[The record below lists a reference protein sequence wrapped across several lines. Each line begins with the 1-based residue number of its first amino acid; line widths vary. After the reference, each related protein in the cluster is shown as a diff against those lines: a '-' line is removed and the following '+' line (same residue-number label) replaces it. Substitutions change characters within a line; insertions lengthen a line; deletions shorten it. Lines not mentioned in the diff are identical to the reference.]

1 MPVRIILLLLL
12 VNFSSMVLA
21 QSAPT
26 QIRGPK
32 NADSVLLQKQF
43 GPLTPSDTLWRIAEQ
58 VKPSDSVTTFQVM
71 YALFMKNPG
80 AFNDANFNHLRP
92 GAILIVPEL
101 REIRLVDPEVARR
114 KADSDDAEWAKKVAR
129 DAAAR
134 AKARE
139 KANKPNVVQQQTAA
153 ELNALKDQYQDSIQL
168 IEGIA
173 LENQQLRGSLGR
185 VEQELEGLKA
195 QLAEDSLLQQQL
207 NQLLQQQQQILAE
220 QQARREAEE
229 AAQLAAAAAE
239 AEASNWLNNP
249 ITWALAASLPAILL
263 LMGFIAWVKRLGRQT
278 EEAVAN
284 AIKEPQTSAG
294 YKSPV
299 PPIDN
304 SQDFDESLLD
314 MDDDLFSNDFDE
326 ASPSAVSALDDSL
339 EDDTLPDFSDDILIN
354 ELVEPDPLRTDML
367 DGMDDDR
374 LDVDDD
380 ALDPVTPVR
389 EEHDIQLEGAEEL
402 NFDPDNILSDTDL
415 SALLMADDDDDEV
428 IELADPSEAETAQLA
443 AEPTTPERET
453 ADDFDDHIEEIE
465 VELPDDEPDAT
476 MPTMDDELDEPA
488 ELIDDVLDRS
498 ADEAIDA
505 ATDELDADDIDE
517 LLLDNE
523 RERLLASEAR
533 FDNSDLDDFAEQLAA
548 ESIEAEDAD
557 SLSADEEQLNA
568 ELDDILEQ
576 AAAEQS
582 QATAPEVRDAD
593 VDELTSEALDDM
605 DLIDTAAQ
613 DDVDDV
619 ITEQAADD
627 ELVTEFELPEETDLA
642 LDDALIDDEPELD
655 DVADLAAVDALID
668 DEPELDDVADLAA
681 DDALIDDKPELDD
694 VADLAADDALIDDE
708 PELDDVADLA
718 ADDALIDD
726 EPELDDALDLAAD
739 DALIDDEPE
748 LDDVADLAADD
759 ALIDDEPKL
768 DEALAL
774 AAAEQLSDELSLAQD
789 TALPAVDEQLNEQ
802 TAADSS
808 ESSAARKATEHA
820 ASAQQIAD
828 LLNEDAESDIA
839 QTLTAED
846 EFSHNLTNLLTE
858 PDDATA
864 DDLADQPE
872 PTALNDAATTDTDET
887 AAEPTLP
894 DTSAD
899 EEADDNALTAE
910 SSEHFPD
917 VALESDAEPEG
928 DAELSLDLA
937 SDEDNSVTRPSEA
950 ALSVENPSKVLDSY
964 PELAMSDD
972 TADDDEF
979 SQLAEQIEQLT
990 NESAAEFSDEELAA
1004 ALAEQS
1010 ENEDEDA
1017 IPELSPEEFNLTE
1030 LEDSQFDS
1038 LLNELAVDENVTQAD
1053 NDVELAND
1061 ALAIPNAESTA
1072 AEISDEPAISDDDF
1086 VEIDNLLSA
1095 MEHADED
1102 EQRFNQLNVDV
1113 GLEDYAG
1120 IIGEHTKMDVDKEDE
1135 GFAGKLDLIRAY
1147 LEMDEAESAEL
1158 LIEEILTSN
1167 APEHIKAEVKALRA
1181 E

>member
-139 KANKPNVVQQQTAA
+139 EANKPNVVQQQTAA

-195 QLAEDSLLQQQL
+195 QLADDSLLQQQL

-263 LMGFIAWVKRLGRQT
+263 LMGFIAWVKRRGRQT

-415 SALLMADDDDDEV
+415 SALLMADDDDEV

-593 VDELTSEALDDM
+593 IDELTSEALDDM

-681 DDALIDDKPELDD
+681 DDALIDDKLELDD

-718 ADDALIDD
+718 ADYALIDD
-726 EPELDDALDLAAD
+726 EPELN
-739 DALIDDEPE
+739 
-748 LDDVADLAADD
+748 
-759 ALIDDEPKL
+759 
-768 DEALAL
+768 EALEL

-808 ESSAARKATEHA
+808 ESSAARKASEHA

-864 DDLADQPE
+864 DDLAEQPE
-872 PTALNDAATTDTDET
+872 PAALNDAATTDTDET

-917 VALESDAEPEG
+917 VALDSDAEPEG
-928 DAELSLDLA
+928 DAELALDLA

-990 NESAAEFSDEELAA
+990 NESAAEFSDEEFAA

>member
-139 KANKPNVVQQQTAA
+139 EANKPNVVQQQTAA

-229 AAQLAAAAAE
+229 AAQLAAAAAAE

-263 LMGFIAWVKRLGRQT
+263 LMGFIAWVKRRGRQT

-314 MDDDLFSNDFDE
+314 MDDDLFKNDFDE
-326 ASPSAVSALDDSL
+326 VSPSAVSALDDSL

-389 EEHDIQLEGAEEL
+389 EEHDIQLEGVEEFD
-402 NFDPDNILSDTDL
+402 FDPDNILSDTDL
-415 SALLMADDDDDEV
+415 SALLMADDDDDV
-428 IELADPSEAETAQLA
+428 IELADPSEAETAKLA
-443 AEPTTPERET
+443 AEPIAPERET
-453 ADDFDDHIEEIE
+453 ADDVNDHIEEIE
-465 VELPDDEPDAT
+465 VELPDDEPYAT
-476 MPTMDDELDEPA
+476 PVPTNNDELEEAA
-488 ELIDDVLDRS
+488 ELNDDVLDRS
-498 ADEAIDA
+498 ADEAVDA

-523 RERLLASEAR
+523 RERLLATEAR

-582 QATAPEVRDAD
+582 QATAPEVREAD
-593 VDELTSEALDDM
+593 VDELTLEALDDM
-605 DLIDTAAQ
+605 DLIDTTAQ
-613 DDVDDV
+613 GGVDD
-619 ITEQAADD
+619 IINDQAAADD
-627 ELVTEFELPEETDLA
+627 DLVTEFELPEETELA
-642 LDDALIDDEPELD
+642 AGEALIDDEPEL
-655 DVADLAAVDALID
+655 
-668 DEPELDDVADLAA
+668 
-681 DDALIDDKPELDD
+681 
-694 VADLAADDALIDDE
+694 
-708 PELDDVADLA
+708 
-718 ADDALIDD
+718 
-726 EPELDDALDLAAD
+726 
-739 DALIDDEPE
+739 
-748 LDDVADLAADD
+748 
-759 ALIDDEPKL
+759 
-768 DEALAL
+768 
-774 AAAEQLSDELSLAQD
+774 AAAKRLSDELSLAED
-789 TALPAVDEQLNEQ
+789 IALPAIDEQLNEQ
-802 TAADSS
+802 TASDSS
-808 ESSAARKATEHA
+808 ESSAARKASEHA
-820 ASAQQIAD
+820 TSVQQIAD

-846 EFSHNLTNLLTE
+846 EFSHDLTNLLTE

-864 DDLADQPE
+864 DELAE
-872 PTALNDAATTDTDET
+872 HSEAAALNDAVTTDTVDA
-887 AAEPTLP
+887 AAELTRP
-894 DTSAD
+894 DTSAV
-899 EEADDNALTAE
+899 EEAVENALTAE

-917 VALESDAEPEG
+917 VALDSDAEPEG
-928 DAELSLDLA
+928 DEELLLDLA

-990 NESAAEFSDEELAA
+990 NESAAEFSDEELA
-1004 ALAEQS
+1004 EQS

-1038 LLNELAVDENVTQAD
+1038 ILNELAVDENVTQAD
-1053 NDVELAND
+1053 NDVEQAND
-1061 ALAIPNAESTA
+1061 AFAISNAESTA

-1158 LIEEILTSN
+1158 LIGEILTSN

>member
-139 KANKPNVVQQQTAA
+139 EANKPNVMQQQTAA

-229 AAQLAAAAAE
+229 AAQLAAAAAAE

-263 LMGFIAWVKRLGRQT
+263 LMGFIAWVKRRGRQT

-284 AIKEPQTSAG
+284 AIKEPQNSAG
-294 YKSPV
+294 YKSPL

-314 MDDDLFSNDFDE
+314 MDDDLFKNDFDE
-326 ASPSAVSALDDSL
+326 ASPSAVSTLDDSL

-389 EEHDIQLEGAEEL
+389 EEHDIQLEGVEEL
-402 NFDPDNILSDTDL
+402 DFDPDNILSDTDL
-415 SALLMADDDDDEV
+415 SALLMADDDDDV
-428 IELADPSEAETAQLA
+428 IELADPSEAETAKLA
-443 AEPTTPERET
+443 AEPIAPERET
-453 ADDFDDHIEEIE
+453 ADDVNDHIEEIE
-465 VELPDDEPDAT
+465 VELPDDEPYAT
-476 MPTMDDELDEPA
+476 PVPTNNDELEEAA
-488 ELIDDVLDRS
+488 ELNDDVLDRS
-498 ADEAIDA
+498 ADEAVDA

-523 RERLLASEAR
+523 RERLLATEAR

-582 QATAPEVRDAD
+582 QATAPEVREAD
-593 VDELTSEALDDM
+593 VDELTLEALDDM
-605 DLIDTAAQ
+605 DLIDTTAQ
-613 DDVDDV
+613 GGVDDI
-619 ITEQAADD
+619 ITDHAAADD
-627 ELVTEFELPEETDLA
+627 DLVTEFELPEETELA
-642 LDDALIDDEPELD
+642 AGEALIDDEPEL
-655 DVADLAAVDALID
+655 
-668 DEPELDDVADLAA
+668 
-681 DDALIDDKPELDD
+681 
-694 VADLAADDALIDDE
+694 
-708 PELDDVADLA
+708 
-718 ADDALIDD
+718 
-726 EPELDDALDLAAD
+726 
-739 DALIDDEPE
+739 
-748 LDDVADLAADD
+748 
-759 ALIDDEPKL
+759 
-768 DEALAL
+768 
-774 AAAEQLSDELSLAQD
+774 AAAKRLSDELSLAED
-789 TALPAVDEQLNEQ
+789 IALPAIDEQLNEQ
-802 TAADSS
+802 TASDSS
-808 ESSAARKATEHA
+808 ESSAARKASEHA
-820 ASAQQIAD
+820 TSVQQIAD

-846 EFSHNLTNLLTE
+846 EFSHDLTNLLTE

-864 DDLADQPE
+864 DELAE
-872 PTALNDAATTDTDET
+872 HSEAAALNDAVTTDTDDA
-887 AAEPTLP
+887 AAELTRP

-899 EEADDNALTAE
+899 EEAVENALTAE

-917 VALESDAEPEG
+917 VALDSDAEPEG
-928 DAELSLDLA
+928 DAELLLDLA

-1053 NDVELAND
+1053 NDVEQAND
-1061 ALAIPNAESTA
+1061 AFAISNAESTA

-1158 LIEEILTSN
+1158 LIGEILTSN

>member
-139 KANKPNVVQQQTAA
+139 EANKPNVVQQQTAA

-229 AAQLAAAAAE
+229 AAQLAAAAAAE

-263 LMGFIAWVKRLGRQT
+263 LMGFIAWVKRRGRQT

-314 MDDDLFSNDFDE
+314 MDDDLFKNDFDE
-326 ASPSAVSALDDSL
+326 VSPSAVSALDDSL

-389 EEHDIQLEGAEEL
+389 EEHDIQLEGVEEFD
-402 NFDPDNILSDTDL
+402 FDPDNILSDTDL
-415 SALLMADDDDDEV
+415 SALLMADDDDDV
-428 IELADPSEAETAQLA
+428 IELADPSEAETAKLA
-443 AEPTTPERET
+443 AEPIAPERET
-453 ADDFDDHIEEIE
+453 ADDVNDHIEEIE
-465 VELPDDEPDAT
+465 VELPDDEPYAT
-476 MPTMDDELDEPA
+476 PVPTNNDELEEAA
-488 ELIDDVLDRS
+488 ELNDDVLDRS
-498 ADEAIDA
+498 ADEAVDA

-523 RERLLASEAR
+523 RERLLATEAR

-582 QATAPEVRDAD
+582 QATAPEVREAD
-593 VDELTSEALDDM
+593 VDELTLEALDDM
-605 DLIDTAAQ
+605 DLIDTTAQ
-613 DDVDDV
+613 GGVDD
-619 ITEQAADD
+619 IINDQAAADD
-627 ELVTEFELPEETDLA
+627 DLVTEFELPEETELA
-642 LDDALIDDEPELD
+642 AGEALIDDEPEL
-655 DVADLAAVDALID
+655 
-668 DEPELDDVADLAA
+668 
-681 DDALIDDKPELDD
+681 
-694 VADLAADDALIDDE
+694 
-708 PELDDVADLA
+708 
-718 ADDALIDD
+718 
-726 EPELDDALDLAAD
+726 
-739 DALIDDEPE
+739 
-748 LDDVADLAADD
+748 
-759 ALIDDEPKL
+759 
-768 DEALAL
+768 
-774 AAAEQLSDELSLAQD
+774 AAAKRLSDELSLAED
-789 TALPAVDEQLNEQ
+789 IALPAIDEQLNEQ
-802 TAADSS
+802 TASDSS
-808 ESSAARKATEHA
+808 ESSAARKASEHA
-820 ASAQQIAD
+820 TSVQQIAD

-846 EFSHNLTNLLTE
+846 EFSHDLTNLLTE

-864 DDLADQPE
+864 DELAE
-872 PTALNDAATTDTDET
+872 HSEAAALNDAVTTDTDDA
-887 AAEPTLP
+887 AAELTRP

-899 EEADDNALTAE
+899 EEAVENALTAE

-917 VALESDAEPEG
+917 VALDSDAEPEG
-928 DAELSLDLA
+928 DEELLLDLA

-1038 LLNELAVDENVTQAD
+1038 ILNELAVDENVTQAD
-1053 NDVELAND
+1053 NDVEQAND
-1061 ALAIPNAESTA
+1061 AFAISNAESTA

-1158 LIEEILTSN
+1158 LIGEILTSN

>member
-139 KANKPNVVQQQTAA
+139 EANKPNVVQQQTAA

-229 AAQLAAAAAE
+229 AAQLAAAAAAE

-263 LMGFIAWVKRLGRQT
+263 LMGFIAWVKRRGRQT

-314 MDDDLFSNDFDE
+314 MDDDLFKNDFDE

-389 EEHDIQLEGAEEL
+389 EEHDIQLEGVEEL
-402 NFDPDNILSDTDL
+402 DFDPDNILSDTDL
-415 SALLMADDDDDEV
+415 SALLMADDDDDV
-428 IELADPSEAETAQLA
+428 IELADPSEAETAKLA
-443 AEPTTPERET
+443 AEPIAPERET
-453 ADDFDDHIEEIE
+453 ADDVNDHIEEIE
-465 VELPDDEPDAT
+465 VELPDDEPYST
-476 MPTMDDELDEPA
+476 PVPTNNDELEEAA
-488 ELIDDVLDRS
+488 ELNDDVLDRS
-498 ADEAIDA
+498 ADEAVDA

-523 RERLLASEAR
+523 RERLLATEAR

-582 QATAPEVRDAD
+582 QATAPEVREAD
-593 VDELTSEALDDM
+593 VDELTLEALDDM
-605 DLIDTAAQ
+605 DLIDTTAQ
-613 DDVDDV
+613 GGVDDI
-619 ITEQAADD
+619 ITDQAAADD
-627 ELVTEFELPEETDLA
+627 DLVTECELPEETELA
-642 LDDALIDDEPELD
+642 AGEALIDDELE
-655 DVADLAAVDALID
+655 
-668 DEPELDDVADLAA
+668 
-681 DDALIDDKPELDD
+681 
-694 VADLAADDALIDDE
+694 
-708 PELDDVADLA
+708 
-718 ADDALIDD
+718 
-726 EPELDDALDLAAD
+726 
-739 DALIDDEPE
+739 
-748 LDDVADLAADD
+748 
-759 ALIDDEPKL
+759 
-768 DEALAL
+768 L
-774 AAAEQLSDELSLAQD
+774 AAAKRLSDELSLAED
-789 TALPAVDEQLNEQ
+789 IALPAIDEQLNEQ
-802 TAADSS
+802 TASDSS
-808 ESSAARKATEHA
+808 ESSAARKASEHA
-820 ASAQQIAD
+820 TSVQQIAD

-846 EFSHNLTNLLTE
+846 EFSHDLTNLLTE

-864 DDLADQPE
+864 DELAEHSEAQ
-872 PTALNDAATTDTDET
+872 ALNDAVTTDTDDA
-887 AAEPTLP
+887 AAELTRP

-899 EEADDNALTAE
+899 EEAVENALTAE

-917 VALESDAEPEG
+917 VALDSDAEPEG
-928 DAELSLDLA
+928 DAELLLDLA

-1038 LLNELAVDENVTQAD
+1038 LLNELAVDQNVTQAD
-1053 NDVELAND
+1053 NDVEQAND
-1061 ALAIPNAESTA
+1061 AFAISNAESTA

-1158 LIEEILTSN
+1158 LIGEILTSN